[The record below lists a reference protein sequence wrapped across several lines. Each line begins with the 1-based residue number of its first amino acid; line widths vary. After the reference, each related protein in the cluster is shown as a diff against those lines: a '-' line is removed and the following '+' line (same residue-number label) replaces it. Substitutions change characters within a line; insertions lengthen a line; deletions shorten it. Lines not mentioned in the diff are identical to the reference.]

1 MRPRTDIQVNCL
13 LRIYLSLF
21 LTPIHPKSWEIL
33 FWTAIA
39 QINVNPCSCCPHIV
53 LQWLTFLPFL
63 LTTLK
68 TESHS
73 SLLFQC
79 TDSMENHVEP
89 QGLCLSIF
97 TDGES
102 TSPYITHPTSFS
114 LSLHSNMGRMPRT
127 RRNAITWSQALF
139 KNTHLK
145 LWSIMTDQK
154 TVAIERAVL
163 RMNMP
168 CHGAA
173 MSDASEQG
181 GKQEEEQGENI
192 CKKKCF
198 MVSIFKEWVRQE
210 EWV

>member
-1 MRPRTDIQVNCL
+1 
-13 LRIYLSLF
+13 
-21 LTPIHPKSWEIL
+21 
-33 FWTAIA
+33 
-39 QINVNPCSCCPHIV
+39 
-53 LQWLTFLPFL
+53 
-63 LTTLK
+63 
-68 TESHS
+68 
-73 SLLFQC
+73 
-79 TDSMENHVEP
+79 
-89 QGLCLSIF
+89 
-97 TDGES
+97 
-102 TSPYITHPTSFS
+102 
-114 LSLHSNMGRMPRT
+114 
-127 RRNAITWSQALF
+127 
-139 KNTHLK
+139 
-145 LWSIMTDQK
+145 MTDQK